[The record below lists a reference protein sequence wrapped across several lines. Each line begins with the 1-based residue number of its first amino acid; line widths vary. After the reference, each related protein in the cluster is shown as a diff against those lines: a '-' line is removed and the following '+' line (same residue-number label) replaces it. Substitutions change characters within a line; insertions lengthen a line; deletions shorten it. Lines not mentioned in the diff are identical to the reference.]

1 MPSRI
6 GHYRILSKLGEGGMG
21 LVYAAH
27 DERLDG
33 RVALKLIRNA
43 DASEQARKR
52 FWREARAAAAVT
64 HPGVCQIYE
73 IGEEEGTPY
82 IVMQLLEGESLAER
96 LKRGP
101 LPVVEA
107 TQLGAAVLDALEDL
121 HGHGFVHRD
130 LKPSNLFL
138 TAHGVKVLDFGLAR
152 LLPSPASVELDE
164 TPSQVTEA
172 GALVGTPRYMAP
184 EQLRGGSVDART
196 DLFALG
202 AILFETLT
210 GRHAFPGGAIAEIF
224 HSTLYEEP
232 PALGGSAAAAALD
245 RVIRRALAKKPED
258 RPQTAGVMAHEL
270 RAVPV
275 LPDSRAA
282 VRAVAIT
289 RLIVLPFRVLRPD
302 PETDFL
308 AFSLSDAIASSL
320 SGLDAL
326 VVRSSLSATR
336 FAGEGADLKRIA
348 TEAEIDVALTG
359 TLLRSGAELR
369 VSTQLVEAPS
379 GTLIWSQTSQVTLQD
394 IFQLQD
400 SLVQRIVE
408 ALALPLTAREHRLLR
423 HDVSTSPVAYEFY
436 LRGNQL
442 IQPIG
447 LSSSESFS
455 VARDLYLRCLE
466 EDSGYAPAWARLGRC
481 HRLLAKAGEEP
492 AKNRARAEA
501 SLKRALEL
509 NPGLTLAH
517 KLYAQLETE
526 LGHPV
531 DAVARLLRHAHPGS
545 ADPELFSGLVHAC
558 RYCGLLE
565 ASVASHERARR
576 LDSRIPTGVRHTYW
590 LLGQYD
596 RALAEGANP
605 PFYFEALALT
615 SLGRE
620 ADALDLLRE
629 REREKQPDG
638 LRAFIA
644 SLRALLEGKSEE
656 SITATETALALFDDQ
671 EAGYYLARQLARLGA
686 RERALQVLFRVV
698 EQGFHC
704 SQAFARDT
712 WLDSLRDAPE
722 FTSILERAERSR
734 REAAASFI
742 DAGGERLLGVRPA
755 S

>member
-1 MPSRI
+1 
-6 GHYRILSKLGEGGMG
+6 
-21 LVYAAH
+21 
-27 DERLDG
+27 
-33 RVALKLIRNA
+33 
-43 DASEQARKR
+43 
-52 FWREARAAAAVT
+52 
-64 HPGVCQIYE
+64 
-73 IGEEEGTPY
+73 
-82 IVMQLLEGESLAER
+82 
-96 LKRGP
+96 
-101 LPVVEA
+101 
-107 TQLGAAVLDALEDL
+107 
-121 HGHGFVHRD
+121 
-130 LKPSNLFL
+130 
-138 TAHGVKVLDFGLAR
+138 
-152 LLPSPASVELDE
+152 
-164 TPSQVTEA
+164 
-172 GALVGTPRYMAP
+172 
-184 EQLRGGSVDART
+184 
-196 DLFALG
+196 
-202 AILFETLT
+202 
-210 GRHAFPGGAIAEIF
+210 
-224 HSTLYEEP
+224 
-232 PALGGSAAAAALD
+232 
-245 RVIRRALAKKPED
+245 
-258 RPQTAGVMAHEL
+258 MAHEL
-270 RAVPV
+270 REVPV
-275 LPDSRAA
+275 LPDLRAA

-359 TLLRSGAELR
+359 TLLRSDAELR

-379 GTLIWSQTSQVTLQD
+379 GTLIWSQTNQVTLQD

-408 ALALPLTAREHRLLR
+408 ALALPLTTREHRLLR

-442 IQPIG
+442 IQQIG

-501 SLKRALEL
+501 SLKRAIEL

-605 PFYFEALALT
+605 PFYFE
-615 SLGRE
+615 
-620 ADALDLLRE
+620 
-629 REREKQPDG
+629 
-638 LRAFIA
+638 
-644 SLRALLEGKSEE
+644 EE

-671 EAGYYLARQLARLGA
+671 EARYYLARQLARLGA

-722 FTSILERAERSR
+722 FTSILQRAERSR